1 MDLEKSNSKTIIFNK
16 EKFPKVEVIFNSI
29 TNEVEYNMF
38 EESWIDLYKEEKK
51 FYFIFEMADITNV
64 HTKYISKIVTFIK
77 FIKLI

>member
-38 EESWIDLYKEEKK
+38 EESWIDLYKEC
-51 FYFIFEMADITNV
+51 
-64 HTKYISKIVTFIK
+64 
-77 FIKLI
+77 